1 LQTENRCDV
10 AVRSDRPLPAEQWEE
25 LYSHLTIPRST
36 RGVSVSFRDAHQGA
50 ELTISFPAESV

>member
-1 LQTENRCDV
+1 
-10 AVRSDRPLPAEQWEE
+10 VRSDRPLPAAQREE